1 MMLCLSIE
9 FRDISFANREFISN
23 NTDVLEK
30 TFSNLLEVHGFVALS
45 TCARVEFYLD
55 ATDFSLVHWALKK
68 TLEDLG
74 SNADFDIQ
82 KNVIV
87 HHGAK
92 AIEHLFRVTAGLESQ
107 VIGETEILGQVRS
120 ALATA
125 RTSGRLT
132 RPLELAFSR
141 AIHVSRQ
148 ARATFSIG
156 QRSLIDS
163 ALSQTNLSNAQHAI
177 LIGTG
182 NYAQVC
188 AQSLRGNG
196 ITQIAVFSPSGR
208 HNADLDV
215 DYYLKFED
223 LVSELQKADLV
234 VTCSGNDSPV
244 ITESQMS
251 QVVGMRQSEITIVDL
266 ALSADI
272 SRDVDAI
279 EGVKVLRLANI
290 NSLEGDFSQAQQII
304 AKGVSEVMP
313 RITDTELDELIVTLR
328 THITKI
334 VEQQLQSSVVDS
346 ALTHKLV
353 QALLHAP
360 TMRARRA
367 AAAGRLDEI
376 RTAFSSL
383 FGIELFSDAKLM
395 EMTITDL
402 DLRSFEELLS
412 VS

>member
-9 FRDISFANREFISN
+9 FRDISHSSRAFISKN
-23 NTDVLEK
+23 VDVLENA
-30 TFSNLLEVHGFVALS
+30 FSKLIEVHGFVPLS

-55 ATDFSLVHWALKK
+55 ATDYAIVHRTLKN
-68 TLEDLG
+68 TLEHLG
-74 SNADFDIQ
+74 SNNDFDIQ
-82 KNVIV
+82 KNLIV
-87 HHGAK
+87 HHGAE
-92 AIEHLFRVTAGLESQ
+92 AVEHLFRVTAGLESQ

-120 ALATA
+120 ALAIA

-148 ARATFSIG
+148 ARATFSMG

-163 ALSQTNLSNAQHAI
+163 ALSKLDLSNVQHAI

-188 AQSLRGNG
+188 SQSLRSNG
-196 ITQIAVFSPSGR
+196 ITQIAGFSPSGR
-208 HNADLDV
+208 QNAELDV

-244 ITESQMS
+244 ITASQIS
-251 QVVGMRQSEITIVDL
+251 KVVGMRQSEITIVDL
-266 ALSADI
+266 ALSADV
-272 SRDVDAI
+272 SRDVDAL

-304 AKGVSEVMP
+304 AKGISEVMP
-313 RITDTELDELIVTLR
+313 RITNTELDDLIVTLR
-328 THITKI
+328 MHITKI
-334 VEQQLQSSVVDS
+334 VEQQLQSSMVDS

-360 TMRARRA
+360 TMRARSA
-367 AAAGRLDEI
+367 AAVGRLDEI

-383 FGIELFSDAKLM
+383 FGIEISSDAEII
-395 EMTITDL
+395 EMTFTNL